1 MDETRSKTRSTPT
14 RSKTRWFPPLSPLNL
29 PASRSVQESVTYVNR
44 VLAFMF
50 ATDDCFEKLMQLPK
64 EPVGWNG
71 SQPAVFGS
79 GFKAKRSCIRSL
91 FWGKFTKGRPANT
104 HTHTYNYI
112 YIYIYVHLERDR
124 GSGVDIYIYIIWV
137 CPIPCVGKQV
147 SLF

>member
-1 MDETRSKTRSTPT
+1 M
-14 RSKTRWFPPLSPLNL
+14 
-29 PASRSVQESVTYVNR
+29 NR

-104 HTHTYNYI
+104 HTHIIT
-112 YIYIYVHLERDR
+112 YIYVHLERDR
-124 GSGVDIYIYIIWV
+124 GSGVDIYI
-137 CPIPCVGKQV
+137 
-147 SLF
+147 